1 MQVLKRFDFDS
12 ICFDNDVGVSS
23 RYFLWVFGW
32 ICSKTCSD
40 LLTQDLLLVSILQVN
55 FLGLILSV

>member
-1 MQVLKRFDFDS
+1 MQVLKRFDCDLICLDS
-12 ICFDNDVGVSS
+12 DVGVSS

-32 ICSKTCSD
+32 ICSQNSCD
-40 LLTQDLLLVSILQVN
+40 LFVQDLLLVSILQVN